1 MLPIKSLTAGA
12 AVGSE
17 HPVSASSGPSSSSG
31 LTLGAHRLI
40 GFDLETT
47 SADPWDARIV
57 TASLEPEGMRGTTW
71 LADPGVPIPD
81 GAAAVHGITTEY
93 AQAHGRPG
101 PEVVAEVAEN
111 LRSQWNTGAAI
122 VIYNAPY
129 DLRVLTE
136 EMRRHDLGP
145 LVIGP
150 VLDPLVLWRHS
161 EKYRKGKKTLGDA
174 VIRFGVQM
182 GTAHESA
189 ADAQAAIGVLRGLDP
204 LISWATWTIPYALE
218 QQQQWNVGWANGFA
232 DWIRR
237 QGGDWESIDGAW
249 PLAGTARRA
258 EKSE

>member
-1 MLPIKSLTAGA
+1 M
-12 AVGSE
+12 
-17 HPVSASSGPSSSSG
+17 SAPSRPSPSSG
-31 LTLGAHRLI
+31 LTLGAHPLI

-57 TASLEPEGMRGTTW
+57 TASIEPEGHVGTTW

-81 GAAAVHGITTEY
+81 GAAAVHGITTAH
-93 AQAHGRPG
+93 AQSHGRSARD
-101 PEVVAEVAEN
+101 VVAEVAQSLN
-111 LRSQWNTGAAI
+111 AQWQSGSAI

-145 LVIGP
+145 LSIGP
-150 VLDPLVLWRHS
+150 VLDPLVLWRHA

-174 VIRFGVQM
+174 VTRFGVEM

-189 ADAQAAIGVLRGLDP
+189 ADAQAAVGVLRGLDS
-204 LISWATWTIPYALE
+204 LVSWATWTPPIALE
-218 QQQQWNVGWANGFA
+218 QQRQWNEAWASGLA

-237 QGGDWESIDGAW
+237 QGGDWESVDGAW
-249 PLAGTARRA
+249 PLAGPARRA
-258 EKSE
+258 EKFD